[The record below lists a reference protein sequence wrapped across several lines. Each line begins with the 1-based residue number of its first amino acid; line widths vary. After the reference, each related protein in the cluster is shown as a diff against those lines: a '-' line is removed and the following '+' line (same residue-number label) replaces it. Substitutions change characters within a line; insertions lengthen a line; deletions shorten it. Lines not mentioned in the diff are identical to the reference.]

1 MNMIIFVCLDDNNGM
16 MFNNRR
22 QSMDVSVRKRILSIV
37 KNKKLWMSEYTKKQF
52 TEECNVCAD
61 ISQAEYAFIENPNDM
76 GDIVPEQIIVYRW
89 NRKYPADVYF
99 DLGERI
105 LKESTE
111 FKGKSHEI
119 ITEEIYI

>member
-1 MNMIIFVCLDDNNGM
+1 MVRILWCMNMILFICLDDNNGM

-61 ISQAEYAFIENPNDM
+61 I
-76 GDIVPEQIIVYRW
+76 
-89 NRKYPADVYF
+89 
-99 DLGERI
+99 
-105 LKESTE
+105 
-111 FKGKSHEI
+111 
-119 ITEEIYI
+119 